1 MSNKPTCFVT
11 YCYEDNTREDIDF
24 FIDHLKRR
32 TKKKCDVL
40 YDQDIGIGKRFKVF
54 MDALDGVDLVIM
66 ICTPKYKEKAE
77 TASGGVGYEYKK
89 ISERY
94 DAVLEEKKNL
104 PNEFLT
110 GMKTNFFDVLPVI
123 LKGDFNSI
131 PEKFSGGRAV
141 NMSYFRTIE
150 KTISGKPLLYVPN
163 NIKNKFNADIKK
175 IISNITTNSDLK
187 QESYEETVE
196 NVYDR
201 LKIETLF
208 KNTKADFDNPKYNL
222 SNYEDTLFVRTN
234 VYKEVASQSAY
245 FLVGRKGSGKSA
257 ITQVLPKREK
267 NKYEVV
273 NINASRDVNL
283 HFLYAF
289 LNPKLLSDTTNIFT
303 RFKCFNY
310 AWGLFFRVCIMDL
323 IVGLFHQGKLSPF
336 QINNSKEIRKF
347 IENLNGDVKTEYPKE
362 EKRNYFAF
370 SFNRISEFIEHCIDT
385 ARSEFFEADIEN
397 KFNMQQYFE
406 YSLGNKV
413 VTELSIILENFKKG
427 FLITFDGFDTEIEKF
442 RDENFY
448 FEGDSLE
455 AKVSFEIEWLH
466 SLLFLI
472 NDIKQME
479 RDLLSEK
486 VGFCLMIPNHRFL
499 EILREDVDRYRFLHK
514 RKFLIWTGVELAL
527 FLRKRLEV
535 GFYDE
540 EERKKKRNSIESK
553 HPIETL
559 REIMTATVTF
569 LPESIEFEFNG
580 RTIKMPLFLYV
591 LRHTLWRP
599 RDILVYYAHLL
610 SIGLESL
617 ENKHEV
623 TSETVRISVANSTE
637 YIIKSDFIN
646 EFKGTLRNFEDI
658 LESFNR
664 SKQKLNFEEIEAKI
678 GAQDFNFVAAPN
690 EAFHKDILQKIKF
703 LYQIGFLGIS
713 MNDKLKERYDS
724 FSNHI
729 FIFSEGA
736 KILSKATHETI
747 NEYEFVIHPLFCE
760 FLELETKNNEFIS
773 EYTWSY
779 IKDLEGFMTS
789 SNADFELL

>member
-1 MSNKPTCFVT
+1 MSDKPTCFVA
-11 YCYEDNTREDIDF
+11 YCHEDNTREDIDF
-24 FIDHLKRR
+24 FINQLKRK
-32 TKKKCDVL
+32 TKKKCNIL
-40 YDQDIGIGKRFKVF
+40 YDQDIDIGKRFKYF

-66 ICTPKYKEKAE
+66 VCTPKYKEKAE
-77 TASGGVGYEYKK
+77 VPSGGVGYEYQK

-123 LKGDFNSI
+123 LKDGFNSI
-131 PEKFSGGRAV
+131 PAKFSGGRAV
-141 NMSYFRTIE
+141 DMSYFRTIE
-150 KTISGKPLLYVPN
+150 KKISGKPYLYVPN
-163 NIKNKFNADIKK
+163 NIKNKFDADIEK
-175 IISNITTNSDLK
+175 IISNINTYSDLK

-196 NVYDR
+196 EVYDL

-208 KNTKADFDNPKYNL
+208 KNTKADFDNPKYDL
-222 SNYEDTLFVRTN
+222 SNYEDILFVRTN

-267 NKYEVV
+267 TKYEVI
-273 NINASRDVNL
+273 NINANRDTNL
-283 HFLYAF
+283 HIVYAF
-289 LNPKLLSDTTNIFT
+289 LNPKIISDTTNVFRRIEC
-303 RFKCFNY
+303 FKY

-323 IVGLFHQGKLSPF
+323 IVGLFYQDKLTDF

-347 IENLNGDVKTEYPKE
+347 IENINEGVKTEYPKE

-370 SFNRISEFIEHCIDT
+370 SFNRIGEFIDYCIDS
-385 ARSEFFEADIEN
+385 ARPDLFEADIEN

-406 YSLGNKV
+406 FSLGDKV
-413 VTELSIILENFKKG
+413 LRELNIILENFRKG

-442 RDENFY
+442 RDEKFY
-448 FEGDSLE
+448 FEDDSLE

-466 SLLFLI
+466 SLLLLI
-472 NDIKQME
+472 NNIKQME

-499 EILREDVDRYRFLHK
+499 EILREDIDRYRFLHK
-514 RKFLIWTGVELAL
+514 RKFLIWTGVELVL
-527 FLRKRLEV
+527 FLRKRLEI

-540 EERKKKRNSIESK
+540 EERKKNRSRIENK

-559 REIMTATVTF
+559 REIMTSTITF
-569 LPESIEFEFNG
+569 LPETIEFEFNG
-580 RTIKMPLFLYV
+580 KTLKMPLFLYV

-599 RDILVYYAHLL
+599 RDILIYYAHLL

-637 YIIKSDFIN
+637 YVIRDDFIG
-646 EFKGTLRNFEDI
+646 EFKGTLRNFEEI
-658 LESFNR
+658 LNSFHR
-664 SKQKLNFEEIEAKI
+664 SKQKLSFEEIEEKI
-678 GAQDFNFVAAPN
+678 GTQDFNFVAAPN
-690 EAFHKDILQKIKF
+690 EAFHKDILQKVKF

-713 MNDKLKERYDS
+713 VNDKLKERYDS
-724 FSNHI
+724 FSNHV
-729 FIFSEGA
+729 FIFNEGA

-747 NEYEFVIHPLFCE
+747 NEYEFIIHPLFCE
-760 FLELETKNNEFIS
+760 FLELETKHNEFIS

-779 IKDLEGFMTS
+779 IKDLEGYMTS